1 MRTRKAKLTKKKIVS
16 AAWKLFYEQG
26 YDDTTVDDIVEKSG
40 TSKGSFYHY
49 FEGKDALLSSLSFL
63 FDEKYEEILPQIPPE
78 MDCIEKL
85 LYMNRELFG
94 MIENTVSL
102 ELLARL
108 FSTQLIT
115 KGEKHLLDH
124 NRVYYRMLRQIILE
138 GQERGQIRDDVT
150 VNELSKLYAL
160 CERGLM
166 YDWCICNGDYS
177 LKAYAA
183 NVLPMFLRSFQKSP
197 DSLELSPI
205 KSR

>member
-1 MRTRKAKLTKKKIVS
+1 MYTKKAKSTKKKIVS

-26 YDDTTVDDIVEKSG
+26 YDNTTVDDIVEESE

-63 FDEKYEEILPQIPPE
+63 FDEKYEELMPTIDPKMHSI
-78 MDCIEKL
+78 DKL
-85 LYMNRELFG
+85 LYLNRELFS

-115 KGEKHLLDH
+115 KGERYLLDLD
-124 NRVYYRMLRQIILE
+124 RTYYRVLRQIIQE
-138 GQERGQIRDDVT
+138 GLSKGEIRSDTT
-150 VNELSKLYAL
+150 VSELSKLYAL

-166 YDWCICNGDYS
+166 YDWCICGGNYS
-177 LKAYAA
+177 LRAYAA
-183 NVLPMFLRSFQKSP
+183 SVLPRIL
-197 DSLELSPI
+197 DSY
-205 KSR
+205 RN

>member
-1 MRTRKAKLTKKKIVS
+1 MYTKKAKSTKKKIVS

-26 YDDTTVDDIVEKSG
+26 YDNTTVDDIVEESE

-63 FDEKYEEILPQIPPE
+63 FDEKYEELMPTIDPKMHSI
-78 MDCIEKL
+78 DKL
-85 LYMNRELFG
+85 LYLNRELFS

-115 KGEKHLLDH
+115 KGERYLLDLD
-124 NRVYYRMLRQIILE
+124 RTYYRVLRQIIQDGLSKGE
-138 GQERGQIRDDVT
+138 IRSDTT
-150 VNELSKLYAL
+150 VSELSKLYAL

-166 YDWCICNGDYS
+166 YDWCICGGNYS
-177 LKAYAA
+177 LRAYSAS
-183 NVLPMFLRSFQKSP
+183 VLPRIL
-197 DSLELSPI
+197 DSY
-205 KSR
+205 RN